1 MAKPYQ
7 INYATNTI
15 TITKSFNDKAN
26 NLEGEAFN
34 TMMTLRSLNMQIVI
48 EEPAPRKKSFR
59 PTYKQMENYISCLA
73 EREHYMKEYQTICK
87 KSESN
92 RNKYQAVLNWFR
104 ATFPDFEK
112 VPTFNEDFKII
123 VTANKSEQADT
134 SSAA

>member
-26 NLEGEAFN
+26 NLEGDAFK
-34 TMMTLRSLNMQIVI
+34 TMMKLRSLQMQIVI

-59 PTYKQMENYISCLA
+59 PTYEQMQNYISCLA
-73 EREHYMKEYQTICK
+73 EQEHYMKEFQMIRK

-104 ATFPDFEK
+104 VTFPDFEK

-123 VTANKSEQADT
+123 TTNRSELADT
-134 SSAA
+134 SSAT

>member
-26 NLEGEAFN
+26 NLESEAFK
-34 TMMTLRSLNMQIVI
+34 TMMTLRSLKMQIVI